1 MIKIWSFKSNRNNIA
16 VIGVGIGVIIF
27 QIYCELKFKWILL
40 NQMRRETECI
50 EPDHKFIIVNNAE
63 TIDQEFMGK
72 YEESGEM
79 HTTPETVISAFQSFG
94 Q

>member
-1 MIKIWSFKSNRNNIA
+1 
-16 VIGVGIGVIIF
+16 
-27 QIYCELKFKWILL
+27 
-40 NQMRRETECI
+40 MRRETECI